1 MIRSR
6 FLAACFSLSFLAVST
21 VRADPTYTVRVFAT
35 SSAVSGTSPDSVTFG
50 DGSLWIAYQNGA
62 DTAGASG
69 SSTVVRYSPAG
80 AVLNTWTIK
89 GNVDGLNIDPTSG
102 LVWALQNNDG
112 NSGLTVINPITNA
125 TTPYSYGNTYTNV
138 ANRGFDDLVFSHGN
152 VFISE
157 TNPASGADAVIVRLT
172 TGLHSPLQIS
182 PILNSTFIG
191 TNLATHLPTSVT
203 IIDSDSLK
211 LTTTGVLALTGEADK
226 KIAFI
231 SNPGTASQTE
241 TFLSLLGAN
250 LLAITG
256 NPDDTVFPNAANG
269 FFYIADTGAN
279 TVYRIAATGLAPGSV
294 YIDVGDEFGILDTTT
309 GIVTPIFTGVSP
321 HGADFVPLAQSVP
334 EPSTMSLTLA
344 SILLFGVLLIVK
356 LWVDAIRIRPGARF

>member
-1 MIRSR
+1 MIRPR
-6 FLAACFSLSFLAVST
+6 FLAGCFSLSFLVVST
-21 VRADPTYTVRVFAT
+21 VLADPTYTVHVFAT
-35 SSAVSGTSPDSVTFG
+35 GSAVSSTAPDSVTYG

-69 SSTVVRYSPAG
+69 SSTVVRYSPMG

-102 LVWALQNNDG
+102 LVWGLQNNDG
-112 NSGLTVINPITNA
+112 NSALTVINPITNA
-125 TTPYSYGNTYTNV
+125 TTPYTYGNTYTNV

-152 VFISE
+152 AFISE

-182 PILNSTFIG
+182 PILNSTFSG
-191 TNLATHLPTSVT
+191 TNLATGLPTSVT
-203 IIDSDSLK
+203 ITDSDSLK
-211 LTTTGVLALTGEADK
+211 LATSGVLALTGEADQ

-241 TFLSLLGAN
+241 TFLSLLGTN
-250 LLAITG
+250 GLAITG
-256 NPDDTVFPNAANG
+256 NPDDTIFPNATG
-269 FFYIADTGAN
+269 GYFYIADTGAN
-279 TVYRIAATGLAPGSV
+279 TVYRITATGLAPGSV
-294 YIDVGDEFGILDTTT
+294 YIDVGDEFGILGTTT
-309 GIVTPIFTGVSP
+309 GIVTPILTGVSP
-321 HGADFVPLAQSVP
+321 HGADFVSFAPSVP

-344 SILLFGVLLIVK
+344 GIFLFGILLIIK
-356 LWVDAIRIRPGARF
+356 LRVSDYKTSARF